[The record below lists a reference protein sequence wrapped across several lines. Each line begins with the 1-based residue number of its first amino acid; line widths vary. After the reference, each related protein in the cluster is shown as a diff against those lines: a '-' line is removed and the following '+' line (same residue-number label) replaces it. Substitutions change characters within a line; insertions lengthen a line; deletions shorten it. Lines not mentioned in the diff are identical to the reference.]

1 MNYALVNDT
10 GYPFYP
16 QALSIRAA
24 DKQKLA
30 PCLEKLVPIVQRA
43 QVDFLANPAKTNAF
57 IIRTVKAYNSRSG
70 PTRPGW
76 PTTPSARCART
87 SSTTA
92 PTAPSATSRPAGSS
106 A

>member
-1 MNYALVNDT
+1 AAKFVAGEGTTPQGGFAPSEPYIYANDLKEWNRPLNYALVNDT

-16 QALSIRAA
+16 QALPIRTA

-57 IIRTVKAYNSRSG
+57 IIRTVKAY
-70 PTRPGW
+70 
-76 PTTPSARCART
+76 
-87 SSTTA
+87 
-92 PTAPSATSRPAGSS
+92 
-106 A
+106 